1 MVVSSVI
8 LIYHATTAY
17 LCTFLTSD
25 PLYMSFSV
33 TAYAWYGCALA
44 MLGIYGSY
52 KVPIHTDPTLTLSLL
67 TGPRNH
73 PPT

>member
-1 MVVSSVI
+1 MAVSSVI
-8 LIYHATTAY
+8 LIYHAATAY

-52 KVPIHTDPTLTLSLL
+52 KVFTYNSVTLNL
-67 TGPRNH
+67 TTANSV
-73 PPT
+73 

>member
-1 MVVSSVI
+1 MFGRTLSMLISTTI
-8 LIYHATTAY
+8 LIYHAATAY

-33 TAYAWYGCALA
+33 TAYAWYGCALS

-52 KVPIHTDPTLTLSLL
+52 KVSINVQL
-67 TGPRNH
+67 
-73 PPT
+73 